1 MVCVGNGDQAITF
14 TKFCAVKRGRN
25 WGFFRVKN
33 ANYFVIFFIS
43 TVIALE
49 SG

>member
-1 MVCVGNGDQAITF
+1 MCGNGDQTIKF
-14 TKFCAVKRGRN
+14 TKFCVVEWGRN